1 MLLEGKTALITA
13 TSRGIGRAIAEEFA
27 HEGCNIWAHARTC
40 GEAQE
45 RWAAD
50 LAKSCGVTVRTV
62 YFDMRDFEAIEQG
75 FEKLRAEETKLDIL
89 VNVAGI
95 MLDPIPFVDTPME
108 RIMEVFQ
115 VNFFSHLRCAQLA
128 LPMMPRNAGA
138 SIVNIASTAGLD
150 RSAGEV
156 EYGTSKAAAISFTR
170 KLATEL
176 GPEGIRVNAVCPG
189 VVATDMG
196 DSIPDDIFAEMVS
209 NSAIRRKGTT
219 TEIARMA
226 AFLAS
231 DRIPYLTGQA
241 VQVDGGMV

>member
-45 RWAAD
+45 KWAAD
-50 LAKSCGVTVRTV
+50 LAESCGVTVRTI

-75 FEKLRAEETKLDIL
+75 FEKLRAEETKIDIL

>member
-1 MLLEGKTALITA
+1 MLLEGKTALITG
-13 TSRGIGRAIAEEFA
+13 TRRGIGHTIAEEFA
-27 HEGCNIWAHARTC
+27 REGCNIWAHARTHDDAH
-40 GEAQE
+40 EE
-45 RWAAD
+45 WAAG
-50 LAKSCGVTVRTV
+50 LAQACGVRVRTI
-62 YFDMRDFEAIEQG
+62 YFDMRDFDAIEQG
-75 FEKLRAEETKLDIL
+75 FEQLRAEENRLDIL

-115 VNFFSHLRCAQLA
+115 VNFFSHVRCAQLA
-128 LPMMPRNAGA
+128 LPMMPRHAGA

-156 EYGTSKAAAISFTR
+156 EYGTSKAAELSFTR

-176 GPEGIRVNAVCPG
+176 GPEGIRVNAVAPG

-196 DSIPDDIFAEMVS
+196 NSIPDEIFADMVRT
-209 NSAIRRKGTT
+209 SAIRRKGEPV
-219 TEIARMA
+219 EIARMA

-231 DRIPYLTGQA
+231 DRVPYLTGQA